1 MIVFG
6 VATAVTTGTPGS
18 NTPNS
23 LAPMASGGV
32 YFTDSMAG
40 ELKYVTGTGHINFL
54 HGNIV
59 SPQTIVYLH
68 SATTCFVGLGD
79 GTIMKFPNSCMGFG
93 VVFDNF
99 GPSVT
104 AMALDANGDLY
115 VAGGPTQSSSIVLYK
130 NAASNQKSV
139 VATGFTTPTG
149 LAVLC
154 V

>member
-1 MIVFG
+1 M
-6 VATAVTTGTPGS
+6 
-18 NTPNS
+18 PNS
-23 LAPMASGGV
+23 LAPMVASGGV

-40 ELKYVTGTGHINFL
+40 ELKYVNALGHINLL
-54 HGNIV
+54 HGSINY
-59 SPQTIVYLH
+59 PQTIVYLD

-79 GTIMKFPNSCMGFG
+79 GAVMKFPNSCMGFG

-99 GPSVT
+99 GPSTSVT

-130 NAASNQKSV
+130 NADSSQKSL
-139 VATGFTTPTG
+139 VATGYSTPTG

-154 V
+154 LV